1 MNDKALAD
9 KVVALGIGTALL
21 NGLYCL
27 GEPSDT
33 VQNLHADVFVREW
46 RVAGALME
54 KCWSV
59 EIDKI
64 GCPWWVAAERPK
76 KPQKFRKAENE
87 SLPRAIIEACAEAL
101 DSVQT
106 GTNQHD

>member
-1 MNDKALAD
+1 MNNEELAD
-9 KVVALGIGTALL
+9 RVVALGV
-21 NGLYCL
+21 
-27 GEPSDT
+27 GEVSRKRLPIIQYRFHEYFS
-33 VQNLHADVFVREW
+33 AYKFVREW

-59 EIDKI
+59 EIDKR

-76 KPQKFRKAENE
+76 KPQKFRKAKNE
-87 SLPRAIIEACAEAL
+87 SLPRAIIEACVEAL

-106 GTNQHD
+106 GLNQ